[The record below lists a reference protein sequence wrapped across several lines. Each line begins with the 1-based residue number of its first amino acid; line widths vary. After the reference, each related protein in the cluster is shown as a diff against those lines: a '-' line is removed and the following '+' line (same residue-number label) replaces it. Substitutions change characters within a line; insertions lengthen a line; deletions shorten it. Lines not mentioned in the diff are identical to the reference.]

1 MQEMGRSDVRRISES
16 DDEVNGNPRVGR
28 KNSELYGLVGVGGKT
43 ARGGRCA
50 SERRHFEFKQ
60 LSCQGVSLYIE

>member
-28 KNSELYGLVGVGGKT
+28 KNSELYGLFGVGGKT